1 MERWGFSMWHIHSS
15 RTRMFA
21 TMSQHP
27 LLSDTWDAGVY
38 QGKGW
43 TGWTWLSPPPA
54 PGWCSEEDSG
64 HLPSAKTKWKHSG
77 AGSMRRSRMAPS
89 RCQARENRCFS
100 FWGRLLLAGPWL
112 RATLLSHTH
121 AGLLAAEQQQ
131 SHHCEAFCP
140 LAAQRGG
147 PAGCRDKRPLNIAS
161 LAVLGKGSER
171 MLPDVRRFLRFSAA
185 PHQPH
190 PTINTALNDRLAS

>member
-1 MERWGFSMWHIHSS
+1 MDMAFPSPCTWLVLGRRQRAPAIGKDKMETLRGRQHEEKQDGTFSM
-15 RTRMFA
+15 
-21 TMSQHP
+21 
-27 LLSDTWDAGVY
+27 
-38 QGKGW
+38 
-43 TGWTWLSPPPA
+43 
-54 PGWCSEEDSG
+54 PGEGE
-64 HLPSAKTKWKHSG
+64 
-77 AGSMRRSRMAPS
+77 
-89 RCQARENRCFS
+89 QV
-100 FWGRLLLAGPWL
+100 LLLL
-112 RATLLSHTH
+112 RAAAAGGALAEGHIAEPHTH